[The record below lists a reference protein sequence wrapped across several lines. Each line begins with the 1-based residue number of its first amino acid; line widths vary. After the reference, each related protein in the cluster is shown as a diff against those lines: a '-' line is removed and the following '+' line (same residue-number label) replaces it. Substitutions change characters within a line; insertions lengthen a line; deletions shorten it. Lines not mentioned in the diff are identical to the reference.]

1 MAQSLEIG
9 KYFEAEIMQDV
20 HVFAGGKPTVNV
32 TPLENHEISAV
43 QRVYRGA
50 IQQLALRA
58 PNVAADFAK
67 QESAFLKW
75 AAVAKAKFD
84 DKPILAPAEAGTL
97 GVDIL
102 IPELYKLEASPSAYQ
117 TDSDYK
123 INSWDIDLTAGTAAH
138 LIGTSSTYYKSSN
151 VQDKRTFA
159 VIAKN
164 GILEV
169 GTTPK
174 FNQMK
179 LITESQTRYSP
190 FTCPPLHNIPVEE
203 NQAIYQIP
211 TIGQIPLF
219 PDHGVKLS
227 VMPQVSGTSHIELF
241 GLVFYEQGIFNDL
254 TKRT

>member
-20 HVFAGGKPTVNV
+20 HVFAGGKPTINV

-43 QRVYRGA
+43 QRVFRSA

-58 PNVAADFAK
+58 PKIAEDFAK

-102 IPELYKLEASPSAYQ
+102 IPQLYKLESTESSYH
-117 TDSDYK
+117 TNSDYD

-138 LIGTSSTYYKSSN
+138 LIGTSGSYYKSSN
-151 VQDKRTFA
+151 VQDKRTFV

-190 FTCPPLHNIPVEE
+190 FTCPPLHQIPVEDK
-203 NQAIYQIP
+203 QAIYQIP

-227 VMPQVSGTSHIELF
+227 IMPQVTGTSHIELF
-241 GLVFYEQGIFNDL
+241 GLVFYEQGIFNEL
-254 TKRT
+254 VQRS